1 MPASTHPNLPLAY
14 DWTLGDPYKTE
25 MDANLVM
32 LGAIVCLSV
41 KDRDLT
47 TPPASPTDGDRYII
61 PTGATGVWA
70 GKTNQIA
77 VRIAGAW
84 QYYIPKVGWLC
95 YIEDEGVL
103 SIYKAS
109 GWSAGIAI

>member
-1 MPASTHPNLPLAY
+1 MPASTHPNLPLSY
-14 DWTLGDPYKTE
+14 DWALGDPYKTE
-25 MDANLVM
+25 MDANLAM

-77 VRIAGAW
+77 ARIAGAW
-84 QYYIPKVGWLC
+84 EYYVPKIGWLC
-95 YIEDEGVL
+95 YIEDEDKL
-103 SIYKAS
+103 AAYKPA
-109 GWSAGIAI
+109 GWSPGIAI